1 MPCAYCHGDQHN
13 YRTCPQLESY
23 SLDQKKQ
30 LLEQK
35 KRQEREMVVLDRR
48 RERERVQRERLEN
61 IEINRMRRLRDRERL
76 ERERVRIQREREVR
90 TQRRKQWCR
99 QILAEMVTETTN
111 IYPEYLHDYLE
122 RPNLIMNMLSSRE
135 VATIILNTTCKL
147 RESNKE
153 LTPIKDEVFVSDSCP
168 ICMGEFEKTDII
180 TTRCGHQFH
189 GTCLF
194 KHLTKH
200 DNCPCCRG
208 VIL

>member
-30 LLEQK
+30 LVEQRK
-35 KRQEREMVVLDRR
+35 QQEREMVILDRR
-48 RERERVQRERLEN
+48 RERERLQRERQEN
-61 IEINRMRRLRDRERL
+61 IQLNRMRMLRDRERL
-76 ERERVRIQREREVR
+76 ERERLRIQREREVR
-90 TQRRKQWCR
+90 MERRKQWCR

-111 IYPEYLHDYLE
+111 IYPEFLHDYLE
-122 RPNLIMNMLSSRE
+122 APDEIMNMLSSRE
-135 VATIILNTTCKL
+135 VAAIILSTSSKL
-147 RESNKE
+147 KESNKE
-153 LTPIKDEVFVSDSCP
+153 MTLLKEDPIVSDSCP
-168 ICMGEFEKTDII
+168 ICMEDLKKTDII

-194 KHLTKH
+194 KHLNKN